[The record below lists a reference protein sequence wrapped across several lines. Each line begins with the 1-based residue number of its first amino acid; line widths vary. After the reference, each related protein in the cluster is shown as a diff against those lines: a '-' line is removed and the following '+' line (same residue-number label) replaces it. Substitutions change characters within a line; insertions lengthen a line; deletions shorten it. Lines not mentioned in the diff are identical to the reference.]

1 MKQKGASTKLK
12 FIDEA
17 TIDVEAGD
25 GGDGCTAFRREAH
38 VPRGGPSGGDG
49 GRGGSVIFKGDPQM
63 DTLLDHTYQ
72 RLYRAKRGGHGS
84 GRDRTGAAGED
95 LVIPVPVGTQIWDA
109 EEGVLLADI
118 VDLHQEV
125 VVARGGAGGYGNS
138 RFATST
144 NRAPRRSDPG
154 KPGEKRR
161 LRLVLKLI
169 ADVGLVGLPNAGK
182 STFLSVVSRAR
193 PKVADYPFTTLKPNL
208 GIADLS
214 DGRAMVVADM
224 PGLIEGASQGRGLGI
239 RFLKHVERTRVLLHL
254 ITLSSP
260 DEGEDPYEAW
270 QVIRGEIRSHAASLA
285 KTPELVVLTKMDLPW
300 VQEAYP
306 RLRDRF
312 QKEEGVTLHALSAAA
327 NTGVREVLEDL
338 YEIVVCAKKEESRQ
352 NE

>member
-1 MKQKGASTKLK
+1 MK

-17 TIDVEAGD
+17 TIDIEAGD
-25 GGDGCTAFRREAH
+25 GGDGCRAFRREAH

-63 DTLLDHTYQ
+63 DTLLDHS
-72 RLYRAKRGGHGS
+72 YRRRYCAKRGEHGS
-84 GRDRTGAAGED
+84 GRDRTGAAGKD

-109 EEGVLLADI
+109 DEGELLADI
-118 VDLHQEV
+118 VDPLQEV
-125 VVARGGAGGYGNS
+125 VVARGGAGGYGNA

-154 KPGEKRR
+154 KPGEKRS

-169 ADVGLVGLPNAGK
+169 ADVGLVGLPNVGK
-182 STFLSVVSRAR
+182 STLLSVVSRAR
-193 PKVADYPFTTLKPNL
+193 PKVANYPFTTLEPNL

-214 DGRAMVVADM
+214 DGRALVIADM

-254 ITLSSP
+254 ITMSSP
-260 DEGEDPYEAW
+260 DEGKDPFEQW
-270 QVIRGEIRSHAASLA
+270 EVIREEIKAHASSLA
-285 KTPELVVLTKMDLPW
+285 ETPELVVLTKMDLPW

-306 RLRDRF
+306 GLKERF
-312 QKEEGVTLHALSAAA
+312 QKEEGVTLHAISAAA
-327 NTGVREVLEDL
+327 NTGMQDVLEGL
-338 YEIVVCAKKEESRQ
+338 YEIVVLAKEEESKQ
-352 NE
+352 FEKTGQ